1 MAEDVDNRKIDINRI
16 DLYLFLKVFLDNK
29 IKILKYLF
37 FSSILGLLLS
47 FLQTPLYSSMV
58 TIYPINEENGSFN
71 EISGMASAFGLSLGV
86 PDFNFNI
93 IDIVKSKH
101 LSSEIINKNWI
112 IKNNQ
117 EEFEANLIEL
127 WELGDSNKS
136 TTSILIT
143 LKDKVKDILNGTF
156 HQDTLLDNNL
166 KLDRAIKVLDDR
178 ISIRENISGL
188 IEISVYMENPFLA
201 ADIAQ
206 YIYTYTLDYIMSAK
220 QESAKLN
227 KLFIGNRLNE
237 IERELELA
245 ENELTSFRE
254 KNRNTKNS
262 PNLQLEK
269 ERLIRSVEISTQ
281 VYITLQEQY
290 ELASIEEARKN
301 PSIVMLDKPM
311 PIPNPDKPNRKLFM
325 FIFAFIGAILPFL
338 SDLNKHIN
346 REEI

>member
-1 MAEDVDNRKIDINRI
+1 MDQNIDHKKIDINHI
-16 DLYLFLKVFLDNK
+16 DLYLILKIFIDNK
-29 IKILKYLF
+29 RRTFKYLVL
-37 FSSILGLLLS
+37 SSILGILLS

-58 TIYPINEENGSFN
+58 TIYPINEDNGSFN
-71 EISGMASAFGLSLGV
+71 EISGMASAFGLSLGA
-86 PDFNFNI
+86 PDFQFNI

-101 LSSEIINKNWI
+101 LSSEIIKKNWKL
-112 IKNNQ
+112 KNNKG
-117 EEFEANLIEL
+117 EFEANLIEL
-127 WELGDSNKS
+127 WKLGDSNNNSASFLTAFKN
-136 TTSILIT
+136 
-143 LKDKVKDILNGTF
+143 KVKDILNGAF
-156 HQDTLLDNNL
+156 HQDALLDNNL
-166 KLDRAIKVLDDR
+166 KLDKAIEVLNDR
-178 ISIRENISGL
+178 VSIRENVSGL

-201 ADIAQ
+201 ADIAE
-206 YIYTYTLDYIMSAK
+206 YIYSHTLNYIMSAK

-269 ERLIRSVEISTQ
+269 ERLIRGVEISTQ
-281 VYITLQEQY
+281 VYITLQQQY

-311 PIPNPDKPNRKLFM
+311 PIPNPVKPNRKLIVLVFG
-325 FIFAFIGAILPFL
+325 FLGAVIPFL
-338 SDLNKHIN
+338 LDLNKYIN

>member
-1 MAEDVDNRKIDINRI
+1 MDQNIDSIKIDINRI
-16 DLYLFLKVFLDNK
+16 DLYLILKIFLDNK
-29 IKILKYLF
+29 IKTLKYLV
-37 FSSILGLLLS
+37 FSSILGILLS

-71 EISGMASAFGLSLGV
+71 EISGMASAFGLNLGV
-86 PDFNFNI
+86 PDFQFNI

-101 LSSEIINKNWI
+101 LSSEIIKKKWKV
-112 IKNNQ
+112 KNNKD
-117 EEFEANLIEL
+117 EFEANLIEL
-127 WELGDSNKS
+127 WELGDSNN
-136 TTSILIT
+136 TTSILGIF
-143 LKDKVKDILNGTF
+143 KNKVKDILNGTF
-156 HQDTLLDNNL
+156 HQNPLLDNNL
-166 KLDRAIKVLDDR
+166 KLDKAIEVLNDR
-178 ISIRENISGL
+178 ISIRENVSGL
-188 IEISVYMENPFLA
+188 IEISVYMEDPFLA
-201 ADIAQ
+201 ADISQ
-206 YIYTYTLDYIMSAK
+206 YIYTHTLDYIMSAK

-237 IERELELA
+237 IGVELELA

-269 ERLIRSVEISTQ
+269 ERLIRGVEISTQ

-311 PIPNPDKPNRKLFM
+311 PIPNPVKPNRILIM
-325 FIFAFIGAILPFL
+325 LIFAFLGVVIPFL
-338 SDLNKHIN
+338 LDLNKYIN